1 MLRGIIESGAF
12 ILFLSAGIL
21 TRPVRVVQ
29 WCRLAGSVA
38 YETTAVRIFAQFCQ
52 FEIRQAIK
60 HKKPLVL
67 IRELIGSPVR
77 SSPRA
82 KPWPGTPLIFP
93 VSIQTSRTPATARTT
108 STPSKWLRRTTS
120 ST

>member
-29 WCRLAGSVA
+29 WCDLAGSAA
-38 YETTAVRIFAQFCQ
+38 YEPTAVRILAQFCQ

-67 IRELIGSPVR
+67 IRELIDSTVR
-77 SSPRA
+77 SSPRLS
-82 KPWPGTPLIFP
+82 PGLVLPSSFRYPSRRVGPPPPP
-93 VSIQTSRTPATARTT
+93 V
-108 STPSKWLRRTTS
+108 
-120 ST
+120 